1 MSAIGWAAIGG
12 LVAVHNV
19 AAAGRGTPMLSETFD
34 GFRKQHPVLAH
45 VVVAFVAGHLLRRLP
60 PVLDPLGA
68 VMGLIAGKIGP
79 LC

>member
-34 GFRKQHPVLAH
+34 GFRRRHPVLAYLL
-45 VVVAFVAGHLLRRLP
+45 VIVFAGHLLRVLP
-60 PVLDPLGA
+60 PMLDPLGA
-68 VMGLIAGKIGP
+68 VMGTLARKIGP
-79 LC
+79 LR